1 MGHCSDILVVNK
13 KSDIMPT
20 AQEFALCNADYE
32 ECYGEYHG
40 NLKIYNR
47 EFDSYEEAEEYLC
60 GLRNDGAVKF
70 KKYNGHKNFTVKW
83 MIMVSH

>member
-1 MGHCSDILVVNK
+1 MNYSDILVVDK
-13 KSDIMPT
+13 KSEIEK
-20 AQEFALCNADYE
+20 AVVEHALYNFGGSYRG
-32 ECYGEYHG
+32 Y
-40 NLKIYNR
+40 LKIYNK

-70 KKYNGHKNFTVKW
+70 KEYDSPKHKNFTMKW